1 MISAPYEVIIYKSDE
16 ESAKFSVRVENE
28 TVWLTIE
35 QMSDL
40 FNKSRST
47 INEHILNIFKEKELL
62 EEDTVRKIG
71 NSDFSTKPTN
81 FYNLDVIIS
90 IGYRVKSVQGT
101 RFRQWATQ
109 RLKEYIVK
117 GFTMDDER
125 LKNLGGGN
133 YWKELLGR
141 IRDIRSS

>member
-1 MISAPYEVIIYKSDE
+1 MKEVQ
-16 ESAKFSVRVENE
+16 KFLFALS
-28 TVWLTIE
+28 WLTIE
-35 QMSDL
+35 QMSGL

-47 INEHILNIFKEKELL
+47 INKHILNIFKEKELL

-90 IGYRVKSVQGT
+90 VGYRVKSVQGT

-109 RLKEYIVK
+109 RLKESIVK
-117 GFTMDDER
+117 SFTMDDER
-125 LKNLGGGN
+125 LNPSPVLP
-133 YWKELLGR
+133 LT
-141 IRDIRSS
+141 RDGDFKVSPDKGETLEGLIFCPCQ